1 MNQLDL
7 LRQKANEL
15 LQNNID
21 NENERKKFEII
32 ENILTDDDCFLKID
46 IEYAHAILRDL
57 GVSEDQVRALY
68 SDLIAR

>member
-21 NENERKKFEII
+21 NENEHKKFEII
-32 ENILTDDDCFLKID
+32 KNILTDDDCFLKID
-46 IEYAHAILRDL
+46 IEYAYAILRDL
-57 GVSEDQVRALY
+57 GVSEDQVNTLY

>member
-46 IEYAHAILRDL
+46 IEYAYAILRDL

>member
-46 IEYAHAILRDL
+46 IEYAYAILRDL

-68 SDLIAR
+68 FDLIAR

>member
-7 LRQKANEL
+7 LRQKTNEL
-15 LQNNID
+15 LQNNVD

-46 IEYAHAILRDL
+46 IEYAYAILRDL
-57 GVSEDQVRALY
+57 GVSEDQVRELY

>member
-46 IEYAHAILRDL
+46 IEYAYAILRDL

-68 SDLIAR
+68 SDLITR